1 MKFVDTIFFS
11 VLFLSSQSTTVVMSQ
26 GDPDCDVNSN
36 ASVFVSDAS
45 YLLQSAVDGDHG
57 YGMIFRD
64 RYDMEVPCSW
74 MDPYN
79 VDAGL
84 CYDDSGGEKYCNT
97 EGVCG
102 VAATYLH
109 NDISVPNQVYML
121 TGTYQ

>member
-1 MKFVDTIFFS
+1 M
-11 VLFLSSQSTTVVMSQ
+11 
-26 GDPDCDVNSN
+26 
-36 ASVFVSDAS
+36 FVSDAS